1 MKKKIEFK
9 DIPKGKEKDRFY
21 YFPVSKKTKVNTNTP
36 FMRKIH
42 KLVNGEINEIDL
54 KKVKRDFKTDQ
65 NRENIKE
72 K

>member
-1 MKKKIEFK
+1 MKEKVEFK

-36 FMRKIH
+36 FMREFH
-42 KLVNGEINEIDL
+42 KLVNGEIDEVDL
-54 KKVKRDFKTDQ
+54 EKVKKEFKTDQ
-65 NRENIKE
+65 NSENIKE

>member
-1 MKKKIEFK
+1 
-9 DIPKGKEKDRFY
+9 
-21 YFPVSKKTKVNTNTP
+21 
-36 FMRKIH
+36 MRKIH